1 VQRSPEQSSDGDA
14 DASSPWPR
22 FSEPGFNAHGQT
34 NAPRN
39 RVPRRRRRKLPVAS
53 VLRTGVQMPTNNP
66 TLPGTEFRWR
76 RRRKLPVASVLG
88 TGGSM
93 PTAKTNAPR
102 NRVPRRRR
110 RKLPVA
116 SVLRTGVQC
125 PRPNQRSPEQSSDGD
140 ADASSPWPR
149 FSEPGFNTH
158 DQTNAPRTEFRG
170 DADAS
175 SPWPRFS
182 EPGVQ
187 CPRTNQRS
195 PEQSSEAT
203 QKPYFT
209 KTVKTKK
216 RRSLAGTGAL

>member
-102 NRVPRRRR
+102 NRVPRLRK

-116 SVLRTGVQC
+116 SVLRTGDER
-125 PRPNQRSPEQSSDGD
+125 PRQNP
-140 ADASSPWPR
+140 AH
-149 FSEPGFNTH
+149 PG
-158 DQTNAPRTEFRG
+158 TEFRG
-170 DADAS
+170 H
-175 SPWPRFS
+175 R
-182 EPGVQ
+182 
-187 CPRTNQRS
+187 
-195 PEQSSEAT
+195 
-203 QKPYFT
+203 KPYHT
-209 KTVKTKK
+209 KTIQTKK
-216 RRSLAGTGAL
+216 APAPCQDRRFVDSKT